1 MPVAKKNAE
10 KDIMEIQTPKDDR
23 EMDFKL
29 EAISNHITTETR
41 LLLSQQSD
49 RLRQEFEDTYAKRIE
64 LLEKHVERIR
74 KSLRKVEEES

>member
-1 MPVAKKNAE
+1 MPVAQKNAE